1 MKTTVSTKGQ
11 ITIPEKLRRRLG
23 IRAGTVLRC
32 DEEAGR
38 LVLVKEMQ
46 EDPVSRAFGVLAHL
60 SRGTD
65 DVMQELRYGRKGKA
79 K

>member
-1 MKTTVSTKGQ
+1 
-11 ITIPEKLRRRLG
+11 
-23 IRAGTVLRC
+23 VLRC